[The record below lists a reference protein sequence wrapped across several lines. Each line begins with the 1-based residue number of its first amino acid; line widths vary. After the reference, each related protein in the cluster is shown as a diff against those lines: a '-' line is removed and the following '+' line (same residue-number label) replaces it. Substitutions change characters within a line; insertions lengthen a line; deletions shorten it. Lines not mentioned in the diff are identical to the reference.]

1 MRNVSQT
8 PPMAE
13 KVLEDSRR
21 REEAFDPDNDRSAR
35 SHQVHQVGG
44 AIPEKEEAVFRARTQ
59 ACMQD
64 SYCPGG
70 AFSHIQNVGAASG
83 LDLVYSNG
91 KILFKGKKYKIGLTQ
106 NNRQC

>member
-8 PPMAE
+8 PPTAE
-13 KVLEDSRR
+13 KVLEDSR

-35 SHQVHQVGG
+35 SHQVHQAGG
-44 AIPEKEEAVFRARTQ
+44 AIPERR
-59 ACMQD
+59 D
-64 SYCPGG
+64 SVQGTDSGMHAGFLFSGG